1 MQAFVDGF
9 DFSVIQAFYSRQ
21 HGVPHVLAN
30 QTKREFCRFL
40 VLKALEN
47 DLEARLLSPSGVVDA
62 F

>member
-1 MQAFVDGF
+1 M
-9 DFSVIQAFYSRQ
+9 
-21 HGVPHVLAN
+21 AN

-62 F
+62 FWHAALLHPVRTTHHLALHVDPIFQ